1 MLYSSKKHVSRL
13 DRKMTFD
20 FAGRR
25 IVEDFE
31 SKNAVFD
38 EHEFLQSLKVE
49 YKKLKKVLIL
59 TMNFYGILKR
69 KYLQNYVLGRRVF
82 FEKSNTVR
90 NIDR

>member
-31 SKNAVFD
+31 SKNDGFD
-38 EHEFLQSLKVE
+38 EHEFLQSLKVA
-49 YKKLKKVLIL
+49 
-59 TMNFYGILKR
+59 
-69 KYLQNYVLGRRVF
+69 
-82 FEKSNTVR
+82 
-90 NIDR
+90 